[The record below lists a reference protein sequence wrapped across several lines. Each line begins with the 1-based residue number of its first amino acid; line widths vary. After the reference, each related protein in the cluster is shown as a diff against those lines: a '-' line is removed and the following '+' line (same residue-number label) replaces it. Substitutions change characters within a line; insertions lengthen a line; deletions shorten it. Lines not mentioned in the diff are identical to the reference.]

1 MSLFAASVK
10 KGKGARAADIP
21 RAAAKFAD
29 PYMTAKGERRASVRF
44 ERLETLWFN
53 TGTLCNIT
61 CEGCYIDSS
70 PRNDS
75 LSYLTRAE
83 AASFLREASRLVG
96 KPIEI
101 GFTGGEPFMNPDM
114 AGMLEDSLAAGHR
127 VIVLTNAMKP
137 MQRAKA
143 KLLDL
148 SARFAGR
155 LTIRVSLDHYEAA
168 GHEKI
173 RGPNSWK
180 PAIEGLRWLAAN
192 NFTVTIVSRF
202 AWDETEAEMRSEFAA
217 LFDRLGLRLDAGDP
231 DRLVLFPEMGAREDV
246 PEITESCWGILGRSP
261 ADMMCATSRM
271 VVKRKGAARPAVV
284 SCTLLPEAAGFEMG
298 ATLAESFRP
307 VSLNHVF
314 CSRFCVLGG
323 ASCSAKGAPAK

>member
-1 MSLFAASVK
+1 MSLVSAHVRN
-10 KGKGARAADIP
+10 GEDVRTETL

-29 PYMTAKGERRASVRF
+29 TDVTATGEPRARVPF

-53 TGTLCNIT
+53 TGTLCNIA
-61 CEGCYIDSS
+61 CKGCYIESS
-70 PRNDS
+70 PRNDR

-83 AASFLREASRLVG
+83 AAAFLCEAADLAG
-96 KPIEI
+96 QPIEI

-114 AGMLEDSLAAGHR
+114 AAMLEDSLAAGHR
-127 VIVLTNAMKP
+127 VVVLTNAMKP
-137 MQRAKA
+137 MQRVKA

-148 SARFAGR
+148 AARFPGR

-173 RGPNSWK
+173 RGVNSWK

-192 NFTVTIVSRF
+192 KFDMAIASRL
-202 AWDETEAEMRSEFAA
+202 AWDETDADIRREFAA
-217 LFDRLGLRLDAGDP
+217 LFGRLGLRLNAADP
-231 DRLVLFPEMGAREDV
+231 NQLVLFPEMDARADV
-246 PEITESCWGILGRSP
+246 PEISETCWNILKRSP

-271 VVKRKGAARPAVV
+271 VVKRNGAARPAVV
-284 SCTLLPEAAGFEMG
+284 SCTLLPEADGFEMG

-323 ASCSAKGAPAK
+323 ASCSAKGAQGS